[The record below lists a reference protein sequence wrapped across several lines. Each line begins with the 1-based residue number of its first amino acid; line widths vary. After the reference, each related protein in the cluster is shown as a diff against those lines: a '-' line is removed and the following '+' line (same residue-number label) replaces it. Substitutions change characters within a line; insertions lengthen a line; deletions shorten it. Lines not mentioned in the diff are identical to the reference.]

1 MPDPATG
8 QDGDENMQEDLAPND
23 INNFAEQ
30 SIDLVAR
37 LNQALDRTEELE
49 LHIEELKIQ
58 LDDMQKLREKDQ
70 RCEAEARREMWHLL
84 RSSLPQKSD
93 QDNTYSEAL
102 LLMLAGSGG
111 KIYYSQAKKLL
122 GMKDSNFSRLVSS
135 LSNKVILRRMPHD
148 KRQKIIQLRSE
159 EQ

>member
-70 RCEAEARREMWHLL
+70 RCEAEARREMWTVI
-84 RSSLPQKSD
+84 RKLPQRHNAWNNK
-93 QDNTYSEAL
+93 SEAL
-102 LLMLAGSGG
+102 LHILRGAGGRLPYL
-111 KIYYSQAKKLL
+111 KVMKLL
-122 GMKDSNFSRLVSS
+122 DMKKSNFSKFISTMWEEIEL
-135 LSNKVILRRMPHD
+135 KEDPHD
-148 KRQKIIQLRSE
+148 KRKKLICLRTD
-159 EQ
+159 